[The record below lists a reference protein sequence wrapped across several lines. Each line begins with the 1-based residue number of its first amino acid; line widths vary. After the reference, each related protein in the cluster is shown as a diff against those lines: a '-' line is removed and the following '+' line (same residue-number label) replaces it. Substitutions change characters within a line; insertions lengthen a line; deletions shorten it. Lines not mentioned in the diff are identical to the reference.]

1 MKALVTGG
9 AGFIGSHLVDALVK
23 KNFEVIVL
31 DNLFTGKKEY
41 VNKKAKFVKADIRN
55 FNRINKYFKN
65 VDYVFHLA
73 AQARIQPSIAN
84 PLDSNEAN
92 VNGTLNV
99 LLVSRDARVKKVIFS
114 GSSSVYG
121 DQKKLPLKE
130 DMIPRPKNPYA
141 LQKLFGEY
149 YCKLFSRL
157 YKLPTVTLRYFN
169 VYGPRQP
176 VDGAYATVIGIFL
189 KQKKEGKELTIV
201 PDGKQRRDF
210 THVYDVVNAN
220 ILAAESERVSSGEV
234 INIGTGQNYSVLDI
248 ADLVGGKNYPRRFIE
263 ARLGEARE
271 TLADISLAKKLLNWE
286 PKIRFEDGLKMY

>member
-1 MKALVTGG
+1 M
-9 AGFIGSHLVDALVK
+9 
-23 KNFEVIVL
+23 
-31 DNLFTGKKEY
+31 
-41 VNKKAKFVKADIRN
+41 
-55 FNRINKYFKN
+55 
-65 VDYVFHLA
+65 
-73 AQARIQPSIAN
+73 
-84 PLDSNEAN
+84 
-92 VNGTLNV
+92 
-99 LLVSRDARVKKVIFS
+99 
-114 GSSSVYG
+114 
-121 DQKKLPLKE
+121 
-130 DMIPRPKNPYA
+130 
-141 LQKLFGEY
+141 
-149 YCKLFSRL
+149 
-157 YKLPTVTLRYFN
+157 TLRYFN